1 MFKVQK
7 MLKDKRLLSMVD
19 TTDLTRDGELLILTD
34 IQVKEAKVSIKS
46 TDSTSIEHS
55 SSDQECQ

>member
-19 TTDLTRDGELLILTD
+19 TTDSTRDGELLILTD
-34 IQVKEAKVSIKS
+34 ILVKEAKVSIKS